1 MGLGGHVLWTAAART
16 LYEVSGRPVR
26 VCLSP
31 QLTDLLSGRLYR
43 RDVSLSADPVFA
55 HNPRLEY
62 PPTADKSAL
71 ARRVDYVADA
81 VKRRLGLD
89 AAYERLVFLLAT
101 RRWRSRGQFDVHI
114 DLDLHSYA
122 AEERPDR
129 MVWKSGGHIVDILLA
144 TYGQTARTHQG
155 ELYFTSE
162 EEQATDAFCQTHGL
176 TADFVAI
183 EPNSKASWFGDLRA
197 WPVERWQEVVDRIV
211 SAGRYPIVQLGEQGG
226 QALAQTIDLRG
237 KLPVR
242 LAMCLMKRA
251 RLFLGQEGGLMHV
264 ARALDVP
271 SVIVWGGLTLPEFAA
286 YKDAHRVLCTY
297 VDCAPCGLR
306 GGCPY
311 GKKCLTSIQVAAVVE
326 AVHDVLPSALTPLP
340 A

>member
-1 MGLGGHVLWTAAART
+1 M
-16 LYEVSGRPVR
+16 
-26 VCLSP
+26 
-31 QLTDLLSGRLYR
+31 
-43 RDVSLSADPVFA
+43 
-55 HNPRLEY
+55 
-62 PPTADKSAL
+62 
-71 ARRVDYVADA
+71 
-81 VKRRLGLD
+81 KRRLGLD

-155 ELYFTSE
+155 ELSFTSE

-271 SVIVWGGLTLPEFAA
+271 SGIVWGGVQPGQWEAGYA
-286 YKDAHRVLCTY
+286 YQR
-297 VDCAPCGLR
+297 
-306 GGCPY
+306 
-311 GKKCLTSIQVAAVVE
+311 IQAAAVLAAANSDDWWFHAAARGHMASLAYMFDEIWGARVSGFSETRDGLDRRTHRLLVE
-326 AVHDVLPSALTPLP
+326 LQARW
-340 A
+340 